1 MMLQSREKDSPKPHP
16 TKKLRTACDV
26 CHQAKMKCS
35 GGTPC
40 AGCRDSGYPCC
51 YSVSN
56 RIGRPKGTKNK
67 RTLDRMSRKRSE
79 ASDKSDSGQASPV
92 LTQASMASLTNC
104 TGTNLASTDKS
115 SIEPVLGTV
124 LDGASSF
131 PGSEAF
137 GPLSDDLSSWY
148 GYGDFSASSP
158 FTQQPS
164 PTAAF
169 LNEETHSYSSVDSAY
184 ISPASLFTDKGGVA
198 SLLEPSGLFSD
209 MDVETNGAQDI
220 TASTCSS
227 YLASST
233 ICNCLQNHAELLCC
247 LKELEQRH
255 AQPRLDVV
263 LSSAQQAL
271 VPWRSVVECRV
282 CRHDDKQ
289 DVLISSAMSIRT
301 VLWSLHSLCSEY
313 YNGVVSGQDNYGQQG
328 ATTNVSDGM
337 QSAIGIYEITGEE
350 RMAVKDLLISRILD
364 KMKYTLARF
373 KERLETLSAKKDR
386 AAVLSP
392 RKRTLANQGNSDV
405 ERLHHGGPGDLDHL
419 VEVWRNLDSTV
430 QMLEQALKNGN
441 GLHAKADAALK
452 KDLSANKHPLV
463 PNFKTT

>member
-1 MMLQSREKDSPKPHP
+1 
-16 TKKLRTACDV
+16 
-26 CHQAKMKCS
+26 MKCS

-67 RTLDRMSRKRSE
+67 RTLDRMSRKRSG

-92 LTQASMASLTNC
+92 LAQASMASLTNC
-104 TGTNLASTDKS
+104 TGTNLASTERS
-115 SIEPVLGTV
+115 SIEPFFATG

-137 GPLSDDLSSWY
+137 GPLPDDLSSWY
-148 GYGDFSASSP
+148 GLGDFAAPSP

-169 LNEETHSYSSVDSAY
+169 LNEETHSYSSVDSAAY

-198 SLLEPSGLFSD
+198 SLLEPSGLLSD
-209 MDVETNGAQDI
+209 MDVVTNGVQDI
-220 TASTCSS
+220 TASYCSS

-233 ICNCLQNHAELLCC
+233 TCNCLQNHAELLCC

-271 VPWRSVVECRV
+271 VPWRSVVECRD

-289 DVLISSAMSIRT
+289 EVLISSAMSIRT
-301 VLWSLHSLCSEY
+301 VLRSLQSLCSEY

-328 ATTNVSDGM
+328 ATTNMSDGM

-350 RMAVKDLLISRILD
+350 RMAVKDLLISRILN
-364 KMKYTLARF
+364 KMKYTLACF

-386 AAVLSP
+386 AAVSSQ
-392 RKRTLANQGNSDV
+392 RKRTLANEGSSDV

-419 VEVWRNLDSTV
+419 VKVWRDLDSTV
-430 QMLEQALKNGN
+430 EMLEQALKNGN
-441 GLHAKADAALK
+441 GLHAKADAAPE

-463 PNFKTT
+463 PNFNAT